1 MASSKALFA
10 IVGGLFCLVAEAAP
24 LDLLDAWLGAANN
37 DPAWKA
43 AKADAR
49 YDQAE
54 QDKALAGLLPSA
66 NLSMTRSRNELERE
80 SGTAYSLRYHSAVDS
95 LALRQALIRLPNF
108 ADYRRAVA
116 QGKAADH
123 RLRSAE
129 QQLAVRVAQAY
140 FDTLLAADQLRITER
155 QASSLSTQLDAARSA
170 FRSGSGTRIEIDEA
184 QSRLKLTEAE
194 ALANKNAL
202 EIARRRLAT
211 MTASNAAELAP
222 LNDVGLDSLQ
232 LNPANFTDWFEL
244 ALKENPD
251 LAAALKSI
259 DAAEWSVDRA
269 RAAHLPTLDLVASRT
284 RYDSDSLSTINNRYQ
299 VDTLGLQ
306 LNVPIYSGGYINA
319 DTTQARAREQRALAE
334 HEGIRQELEVR
345 VLKEYTGVTQGRER
359 LAALEQALEA
369 SRATLNST
377 RRGIEAGTRNQL
389 DVLNAERDSLA
400 VELALSRARYEF
412 IINYLRLLALGN
424 LLSGEEIVKVNA
436 LLLHKTQPSVLR

>member
-1 MASSKALFA
+1 MAGRKALVA
-10 IVGGLFCLVAEAAP
+10 ILGGLFCLAAQAAP

-37 DPAWKA
+37 DPTWKT
-43 AKADAR
+43 AKADAS

-66 NLSMTRSRNELERE
+66 NLSMSRSRNELERE
-80 SGTAYSLRYHSAVDS
+80 SGTASTLRYGSAVDS
-95 LALRQALIRLPNF
+95 LSLRQPLIRLQNF

-155 QASSLSTQLDAARSA
+155 QAASLSTQLTAARSA

-184 QSRLKLTEAE
+184 QSRLKLAEAE
-194 ALANKNAL
+194 ALANNNAL

-222 LNDVGLDSLQ
+222 LNDTGLDSLQ
-232 LNPANFTDWFEL
+232 LKPTNFTEWFEL
-244 ALKENPD
+244 ALQENPD

-259 DAAEWSVDRA
+259 DVAEWSVDRA

-306 LNVPIYSGGYINA
+306 LTVPIYSGGYVNA

-369 SRATLNST
+369 SRATLKST

-436 LLLHKTQPSVLR
+436 LLLHGTGSSAPH